1 MGEASYQKYFNHHDY
16 VGKKM
21 LDSSSENSAF
31 LRCYFSGNIF
41 IYTNFKMTMW

>member
-16 VGKKM
+16 VGKKI

-31 LRCYFSGNIF
+31 YDVTSLEISLFIQSLR
-41 IYTNFKMTMW
+41 

>member
-21 LDSSSENSAF
+21 LDSSSENSTF
-31 LRCYFSGNIF
+31 
-41 IYTNFKMTMW
+41 